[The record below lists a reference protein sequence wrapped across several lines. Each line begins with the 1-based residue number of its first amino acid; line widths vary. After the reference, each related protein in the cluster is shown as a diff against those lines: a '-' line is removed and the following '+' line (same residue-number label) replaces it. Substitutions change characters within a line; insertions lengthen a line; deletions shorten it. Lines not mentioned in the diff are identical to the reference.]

1 LAADWVRLCR
11 SRDLAVDE
19 PHVNVKL
26 EDGRQHRIAV
36 EDQLDLYQ
44 LTAIVVRQAVVA
56 SLPDV
61 PVQAWLRNRAT
72 VLVGFRID
80 RQRRLLAEASVPKA
94 GLTAE
99 EFQLYLRKLAAESDR
114 FEYVLTGRDAE

>member
-1 LAADWVRLCR
+1 
-11 SRDLAVDE
+11 VD
-19 PHVNVKL
+19 VKL

-36 EDQLDLYQ
+36 EDQGDAYQ

-80 RQRRLLAEASVPKA
+80 RQRRLIAEAWVPKA

-99 EFQLYLRKLAAESDR
+99 EFQLYLRKLAAEGDR